1 MVANAMALAAW
12 ACAALLT
19 VLSVRALRAATVGR
33 PAAGE
38 GCVSLSVIVAAH
50 NEAPRIGA
58 LVESVLS
65 QDHPNFELLIVDDGS
80 TDGTLAAASEAAHG
94 DPRVQLLRV
103 DARPPGWQ
111 GRMHAQSIG
120 EASARCEWLLFLSA
134 DQRLVDSDFFRAILA
149 EYARRGVAAASV
161 LGPFVGDRWWQ
172 TWWLR
177 PIAENPVLLGC
188 VFLLQRLRPDATWLI
203 GALAMPRE
211 TYRTVGGAASAALF
225 GAGVFD
231 DWGWT
236 RVFELRRLR
245 TAMVYHT
252 ALHDVSN
259 WTSFGDCWSGLSRWA
274 AGILTSRGGAW
285 AAAVALSAAALLCTF
300 ATGRVVIDL
309 LSLRLPAIAWTALA
323 AIPPTVGVAHCLWH
337 GYRAWW
343 AALSAPIALWL
354 LTPLAGGVWARVRN
368 RIRWHDQEL
377 LVVADPPAD
386 RGQER
391 SDGRPIAE

>member
-1 MVANAMALAAW
+1 MLADAIALAVW

-19 VLSVRALRAATVGR
+19 VAAVRALRAATVGK
-33 PAAGE
+33 PQAGE

-58 LVESVLS
+58 LVDSVLR
-65 QDHPNFELLIVDDGS
+65 QDHPDFELLIVDDRS
-80 TDGTLAAASEAAHG
+80 SDGTLAAASDVAKG

-103 DARPPGWQ
+103 DVRPPGWQ

-120 EASARCEWLLFLSA
+120 AASARCEWLLFLSA
-134 DQRLVDSDFFRAILA
+134 DQRLIDPQFFRAILG
-149 EYARRGVAAASV
+149 EYARRGVAASSV

-188 VFLLQRLRPDATWLI
+188 VFLVQRLRPDATWLI

-211 TYRTVGGAASAALF
+211 TYRAVGGAASAALF

-245 TAMVYHT
+245 TAMVYHPG
-252 ALHDVSN
+252 LHDVSN
-259 WTSFGDCWSGLSRWA
+259 WASFGDCWNGLSRWA
-274 AGILTSRGGAW
+274 AGILTGRRGAW
-285 AAAVALSAAALLCTF
+285 AAAVVLSAAVLLCEL
-300 ATGRVVIDL
+300 ATGYVVIEL
-309 LSLRLPAIAWTALA
+309 LSFRLPAIAWIAIA
-323 AIPPTVGVAHCLWH
+323 SIPPTVGVAHCLWH
-337 GYRAWW
+337 GHRVWW
-343 AALSAPIALWL
+343 AALSAPVALCM
-354 LTPLAGGVWARVRN
+354 LTPIAGGARAWVRN
-368 RIRWHDQEL
+368 RIRWLDQEL
-377 LVVADPPAD
+377 LVVAEPPGD
-386 RGQER
+386 RGPET
-391 SDGRPIAE
+391 SDGRSIAE